1 MLFFREL
8 KFLFFW
14 EIPNHTAAAWCAA
27 EQCLRYRWLSQRAL
41 SLTSGSGRWVQE
53 MQKFKALYPL
63 KHISS
68 WWPGRRLT
76 VLSFICSKS
85 TFVKQTLCCW
95 RTWNFLRHFPSDALV
110 NPRAGTE
117 VASVCSFK
125 GPSLAPCLHVQRF
138 PCCCRDRE
146 SRISCFSLL

>member
-85 TFVKQTLCCW
+85 TFVKQTLLGGLKTT
-95 RTWNFLRHFPSDALV
+95 RGTSQVMPLLTPELALRWPL
-110 NPRAGTE
+110 
-117 VASVCSFK
+117 CSFK

-138 PCCCRDRE
+138 PCCCWIRE

>member
-27 EQCLRYRWLSQRAL
+27 EQCLCCRWLSQRAL
-41 SLTSGSGRWVQE
+41 ILTSGSGRWVQE
-53 MQKFKALYPL
+53 MQKLKALYPL

-85 TFVKQTLCCW
+85 TFVKQTLLLGGLKA
-95 RTWNFLRHFPSDALV
+95 TWGTSQVMPLLSITELALRWALSVPSKDLPWPPAFM
-110 NPRAGTE
+110 
-117 VASVCSFK
+117 S
-125 GPSLAPCLHVQRF
+125 
-138 PCCCRDRE
+138 RDSPAAAE
-146 SRISCFSLL
+146 SGNVGSAVSLL